1 MVTSEATPFA
11 KTGGLADVL
20 GALPPALAK
29 LGEEVAVVMPRYGSV
44 PLAGAEL
51 IMPAL
56 PLTVGPR
63 SFAAA
68 LYQAQ
73 REGVRYLFVDC
84 PPLYARAGI
93 YNEWGAEYLDNHI
106 RFAALNLAALEIARK
121 LFPTDIFHAHDW
133 PAGLLAPYLRETFA
147 ADPALTGTK
156 CVFTIHN
163 LGYQGNF
170 PGYLLRDVGLNAGLF
185 HPQGLEFWGELSFL
199 KAGIV
204 WSDAITTVSPTY
216 AKEIQTPEYGH
227 GLDGV
232 LRDRADKITGILNGV
247 DYTEWNP
254 EDDPHLTNRFSAKD
268 LSGKRLAKRALLKS
282 LKLLPDMKRPL
293 IGIVSRFASQK
304 GFDLVEAIA
313 PQLAEMDLAIAV
325 LGSGDPHIEKMFR
338 GMADAHPEKFAL
350 RIGYDNRLSHNIE
363 AGSDMLLMPS
373 RYEPCGLNQMYS
385 LRYGTVPIVRSTGG
399 LADTIDE
406 TTGFKFSEYTP
417 EALLSAIEE
426 ARAAWQNRDQWVE
439 RMRRGM
445 AKDFSWDVSAAAYQ
459 RLYRSLI
466 APPD

>member
-1 MVTSEATPFA
+1 MPRILMITSEAAPFA

-44 PLAGAEL
+44 PLTGAEL
-51 IMPAL
+51 ILPAI

-63 SFAAA
+63 SFTTAI
-68 LYQAQ
+68 YQVQ

-121 LFPTDIFHAHDW
+121 IFPPDIFHAHDW
-133 PAGLLAPYLRETFA
+133 PAGLLAPYLHETFA
-147 ADPALTGTK
+147 ADRDFTGTK

-170 PGYLLRDVGLNAGLF
+170 PGYLLRDLGLNAALY
-185 HPQGLEFWGELSFL
+185 HPQGLEFWGEMSFL

-204 WSDAITTVSPTY
+204 WADAITTVSPTY

-232 LRDRADKITGILNGV
+232 LRDRTDRITGILNGV

-254 EDDPHLTNRFSAKD
+254 EDDPHLTNRFSIKD
-268 LSGKRLAKRALLKS
+268 LSGKRVAKRALLKA
-282 LKLLPDMKRPL
+282 LKLLPAKKRPL

-313 PQLAEMDLAIAV
+313 PELAEMDMAMAV
-325 LGSGDPHIEKMFR
+325 
-338 GMADAHPEKFAL
+338 
-350 RIGYDNRLSHNIE
+350 
-363 AGSDMLLMPS
+363 
-373 RYEPCGLNQMYS
+373 
-385 LRYGTVPIVRSTGG
+385 
-399 LADTIDE
+399 
-406 TTGFKFSEYTP
+406 
-417 EALLSAIEE
+417 
-426 ARAAWQNRDQWVE
+426 
-439 RMRRGM
+439 
-445 AKDFSWDVSAAAYQ
+445 
-459 RLYRSLI
+459 
-466 APPD
+466 